1 MLCPQCH
8 YTRNR
13 EAWRPCQWKSELAV
27 TGGYWRCKVCD
38 DLLKHENTWQYVP
51 EPSTPQSWPG
61 AKNSAPHPR
70 PFPYPGQCP
79 QSAEILQHWATGI
92 NSTLFAEFVREWV
105 KLTKNVRKTLSYY
118 GAVRSRPGDPCHY
131 RCPVE
136 QVTYFDPSNSIYS
149 AALGILAPQLDSENW
164 NKKTRGDICESLM
177 GYAYLVRRNMEPHAE
192 HRKQTEQV
200 ADIIDEFSRTTYL
213 LQADTGDNFFNW
225 VLWIK
230 SVAAWR
236 KQEQHVMHM
245 EVRAQQDP
253 KGSLAPADSQEEA
266 ETIWWQKDIPV
277 KAPPSEPKP
286 AILQSGTWWRFY
298 DRDHAHYYYYY
309 YYYEPLG
316 ISTWYQPKNWVDLSE
331 RPQSYSHRG
340 EPGSA

>member
-1 MLCPQCH
+1 MS
-8 YTRNR
+8 
-13 EAWRPCQWKSELAV
+13 RP
-27 TGGYWRCKVCD
+27 R
-38 DLLKHENTWQYVP
+38 
-51 EPSTPQSWPG
+51 
-61 AKNSAPHPR
+61 APK
-70 PFPYPGQCP
+70 G
-79 QSAEILQHWATGI
+79 EILEEDHALQDWATHI
-92 NSTLFAEFVREWV
+92 DSITFEKFVHQWMQLSAQDR
-105 KLTKNVRKTLSYY
+105 NTLSYN
-118 GAVRSRPGDPCHY
+118 GAVRSRPGAPCHY

-136 QVTYFDPSNSIYS
+136 QVDYFDPSNSIYS
-149 AALGILAPQLDSENW
+149 AALSILAPQLASENW
-164 NKKTRGDICESLM
+164 NMETRGDICESLM

-200 ADIIDEFSRTTYL
+200 ADIIDEFSRMTYL

-309 YYYEPLG
+309 YEPLG